1 MDILTFAND
10 PVQDGLQLLDAD
22 LHVLGKR
29 KSGIYWVPPSHRGF
43 PSYHPHRP

>member
-29 KSGIYWVPPSHRGF
+29 KSSIYWVPPF
-43 PSYHPHRP
+43 T